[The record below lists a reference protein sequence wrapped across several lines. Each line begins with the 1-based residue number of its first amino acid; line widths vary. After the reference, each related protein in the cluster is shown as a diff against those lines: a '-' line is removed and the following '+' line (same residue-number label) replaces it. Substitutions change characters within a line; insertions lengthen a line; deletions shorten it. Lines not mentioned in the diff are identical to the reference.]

1 MSRPHF
7 MPLLA
12 PESVGRG
19 LGLRSAR
26 TARSAAPAA
35 EVARTAERS
44 PGQVTCLGVTS
55 SPESLQDGGVADAIL
70 RRVLNCGCPV
80 GTVVLDLGAATA
92 IDPQACVAI
101 LTLHER
107 LAALGTRL
115 RLASSVRSAA
125 VCLADEGVTQ
135 HIGRDAVHP
144 SFRSA
149 VLATYAALPGP
160 GLVMGRVKTALETTA
175 EPITPLA
182 RSASQARSLASR
194 GAPQACSR
202 RRMRGGPSPEPRTT
216 PLHPPRVGRP
226 RRARRWT
233 VTGQNPPQREG
244 HHV

>member
-12 PESVGRG
+12 PESAARS

-26 TARSAAPAA
+26 SARSAAPAA
-35 EVARTAERS
+35 EVGRPAGRS
-44 PGQVTCLGVTS
+44 PGPVTCLGVTS
-55 SPESLQDGGVADAIL
+55 SPERLQDGGVADAIL
-70 RRVLNCGCPV
+70 RRVLSCGCPV

-92 IDPQACVAI
+92 IEPRACVAI

-115 RLASSVRSAA
+115 RLAASARAAA

-160 GLVMGRVKTALETTA
+160 GLVMGRVKAALETEA
-175 EPITPLA
+175 EVIAPLA
-182 RSASQARSLASR
+182 REAARRSPPASASSPAKGGAAR
-194 GAPQACSR
+194 P
-202 RRMRGGPSPEPRTT
+202 GPAVDCDRPE
-216 PLHPPRVGRP
+216 
-226 RRARRWT
+226 
-233 VTGQNPPQREG
+233 PPQREG